1 MTVLGHF
8 SSVVLN
14 FFVVDPTTV
23 ADIFTQPNLI
33 KLPMALITETWLKI
47 SIRNTN
53 IDLSDYSYEYTSTEA
68 NCSGALH
75 YIDNK
80 IYYIARNKLCIHRKQ
95 ELGSFFFFIKFE
107 ITQCIYWHSCMYS
120 TKIKLLSQITTHSRT
135 TMKTFFKMVK
145 YQVA

>member
-33 KLPMALITETWLKI
+33 KLPMALITETSLKI

-53 IDLSDYSYEYTSTEA
+53 IDLSDYSYEYTSPEA

-75 YIDNK
+75 
-80 IYYIARNKLCIHRKQ
+80 YYIARNKLCIHRKQ
-95 ELGSFFFFIKFE
+95 ELGSFFF
-107 ITQCIYWHSCMYS
+107 S
-120 TKIKLLSQITTHSRT
+120 
-135 TMKTFFKMVK
+135 
-145 YQVA
+145 